1 VGPLILTT
9 GSRADRRDV
18 PATMSVA
25 RPVTQDPKREVRW
38 PTTQV
43 HSRADGARG
52 HGFVKKQGEV
62 VPRFYARVRL
72 SDGVR
77 LGHVNIEVSDLR
89 VARRFY
95 DRFFSVLGFTRI
107 QQSDKFWLGYKN
119 GSISLWLTV
128 SRPCRLRRSVP
139 HVPTDGMRD
148 PISDHL
154 GLRARSSRR
163 VFALEKALRKEG
175 FRPIYASTKQPT
187 PGSTWY
193 TSNAWKDLDN
203 NVFEIYAITRR

>member
-1 VGPLILTT
+1 MTC
-9 GSRADRRDV
+9 
-18 PATMSVA
+18 
-25 RPVTQDPKREVRW
+25 DPKREVRW
-38 PTTQV
+38 PTTEV
-43 HSRADGARG
+43 DSRANGARG

-77 LGHVNIEVSDLR
+77 LGHVNIEVSNLR
-89 VARRFY
+89 VARRFC
-95 DRFFSVLGFTRI
+95 DRFLSVLGFTRI
-107 QQSDKFWLGYKN
+107 KQSDKFWLGYKK
-119 GSISLWLTV
+119 GPIALSITV
-128 SRPCRLRRSVP
+128 SRPRRLRRSVP
-139 HVPTDGMRD
+139 HVPTDGIRD

-154 GLRARSSRR
+154 GFRAPSSRR
-163 VFALEKALRKEG
+163 VFALEKALRKKG

-193 TSNAWKDLDN
+193 TSNPWKDLDN